1 MVHTGEYGDRDVGNY
16 KMWDE
21 GKLGIK
27 ADSKAHPW
35 GKLRGELWWGRRGGW
50 MTTLHSK
57 N

>member
-27 ADSKAHPW
+27 ADSKAHLW
-35 GKLRGELWWGRRGGW
+35 GKLRRELWWGRWGGW